1 MTSVEYLGKYQ
12 LTQSDACFKL
22 GRDSVLLAGF
32 CTLRP
37 KWTVCDLGCGVGSL
51 LLLTAQREE
60 NLTRVGIELDPTAA
74 ALARKNLA
82 DNALSGTIL
91 TGDLRDKSLLRGDQ
105 FHLVLSNP
113 PYFRAGSG
121 KSGGQARMDD
131 TCSVED
137 LCQTAGRLT
146 RTGGRFAPSASNR
159 SSGNFPSTLSS

>member
-74 ALARKNLA
+74 ELARKNLA

-91 TGDLRDKSLLRGDQ
+91 TGDLRDKSFSWSCPTRPISERGPE
-105 FHLVLSNP
+105 NP
-113 PYFRAGSG
+113 
-121 KSGGQARMDD
+121 
-131 TCSVED
+131 
-137 LCQTAGRLT
+137 AGRREWT
-146 RTGGRFAPSASNR
+146 TPVPWRTSAGRRDA
-159 SSGNFPSTLSS
+159 

>member
-82 DNALSGTIL
+82 DNALSG
-91 TGDLRDKSLLRGDQ
+91 DDPDRG
-105 FHLVLSNP
+105 P
-113 PYFRAGSG
+113 AGEKPAPAATSFTWSCPTRPISG
-121 KSGGQARMDD
+121 RGP
-131 TCSVED
+131 ED
-137 LCQTAGRLT
+137 PAGRREWT
-146 RTGGRFAPSASNR
+146 TPVPFWISAR
-159 SSGNFPSTLSS
+159 RRGA